1 VSDLVP
7 YIDWQFF
14 FAAWELKGKFPAI
27 LDDPTVGIAARDLY
41 THALAILDRIVREQR
56 ITPRG
61 VYGFWPANSDG
72 DDIVVYKDDARRD
85 ELARFPML
93 RQQEPIAD
101 GRPNR
106 SLADF
111 VAPASSM
118 APDYIGAFA
127 VTAGHGADEL
137 AHEYEAKGDDYSAII
152 VKAIADRL
160 AEAFAEYL
168 HARAREDWGYGK
180 DEGLANNDL
189 IAEKYRGIRPA
200 FGYPACPDHTEK
212 RTLFRLLDAEGAGIQ
227 LTETCAMMPAA
238 SVSGLYLSHPHAKYF
253 NVGRIGR
260 DQVEDYAKRKGMT
273 IEEAEKALSPSL

>member
-1 VSDLVP
+1 M
-7 YIDWQFF
+7 
-14 FAAWELKGKFPAI
+14 KF
-27 LDDPTVGIAARDLY
+27 
-41 THALAILDRIVREQR
+41 
-56 ITPRG
+56 
-61 VYGFWPANSDG
+61 S
-72 DDIVVYKDDARRD
+72 
-85 ELARFPML
+85 ML

-111 VAPASSM
+111 VAPTSSM

-127 VTAGHGADEL
+127 VTAGLGADAL
-137 AHEYEAKGDDYSAII
+137 AKEYEAAGDDYSAII

-168 HARAREDWGYGK
+168 HAQARHDWSYGNDERLSPDEMRAERF
-180 DEGLANNDL
+180 
-189 IAEKYRGIRPA
+189 RGIRPA

-212 RTLFRLLDAEGAGIQ
+212 TKLFALLDAPAVGIT

-238 SVSGLYLSHPHAKYF
+238 SVSGLYLSHPDAKYF

-260 DQVEDYAKRKGMT
+260 DQLEDYAHRKDMSL
-273 IEEAEKALSPSL
+273 EDAERALAPNL